1 MIKERIKHQESQTVN
16 YTSLKLTMLSTLLF
30 ALGVAIALFFAT
42 NFIADGYIQRK
53 YLSEEKRSQ
62 RAEAYVKDLQEYV
75 TNSGLS
81 CDDTKEISKWAQSY
95 KYLYVLIYK
104 DDKLLFESGRYE
116 EENDAEMG
124 ENKENADDV
133 QGDSVEN
140 GGEDTDTDLPT
151 ETPDTPPE
159 DTPDTDTDTPT
170 EEGTEGEG
178 EEGQESGNTKG
189 ETKPEETQKDET
201 QQDNNKYPS
210 SGITVKTPTREEL
223 IAEAVAGGSHP
234 IVASDGVLL
243 ASMVD
248 YTEYLYYDIFNIV
261 SIVLAFLGF
270 LLVMWFYFFELTRR
284 ITKLGKEV
292 TAVAEGDT
300 ARTITAEGED
310 EITRLCKD
318 VEYMRSSM
326 LKNIEQERAA
336 LEANRDLITAM
347 SHDIRTPLTVLLGY
361 IDIMKLNTTDE
372 DMQQYIEAS
381 ERTALRL
388 KKMSDDMFSYF
399 LVYGG
404 GIEISIQECDVR
416 TLVDQ
421 MLSGHVFLLREQGY
435 TIDFNFE
442 GEENDF
448 LSDTIVVT
456 DPPQLMRIVENIF
469 SNVMKYADK
478 EKPVTVFVGAEVDE
492 MTIKVTNYVRPN
504 PDEAQKNGIGLRSC
518 MKLAN
523 AMDIRF
529 SSAEEDGVFNSVMY
543 IPIIPHID
551 YSEVEDE
558 DNVGGFIGCIN
569 SIFKKLKKFSL
580 SLVSTVKKT
589 AITISK
595 KAVSISQ
602 TAIQKVKRFLTRK

>member
-16 YTSLKLTMLSTLLF
+16 YTSLRLTMLSTLLF

-42 NFIADGYIQRK
+42 NLIADGYIQRK
-53 YLSEEKRSQ
+53 YLSEEKKAE
-62 RAEAYVKDLQEYV
+62 RAAAYVEDLQRYV
-75 TNSGLS
+75 TNGNLS
-81 CDDTKEISKWAQSY
+81 CDDTKEISKWAQGY

-116 EENDAEMG
+116 EENSPQTG

-133 QGDSVEN
+133 QDETVEN
-140 GGEDTDTDLPT
+140 GGENTDTAPPSD
-151 ETPDTPPE
+151 TPSDDTPP
-159 DTPDTDTDTPT
+159 TDSEGGGQT
-170 EEGTEGEG
+170 EE
-178 EEGQESGNTKG
+178 NTDGDGG
-189 ETKPEETQKDET
+189 ETAGADGDQGDVKPGETPKDEN

-261 SIVLAFLGF
+261 SIILAFVGF
-270 LLVMWFYFFELTRR
+270 LLVMWFYFFDLTRR

-300 ARTITAEGED
+300 NRTITAEGED

-336 LEANRDLITAM
+336 LESNRELITAM

-372 DMQQYIEAS
+372 DMQQYIDAS

-404 GIEISIQECDVR
+404 GIDISIQECDLR

-448 LSDTIVVT
+448 LSDIIVVT

-478 EKPVTVFVGAEVDE
+478 DKPVTVFVGAEVDE
-492 MTIKVTNYVRPN
+492 MTIRVTNYVRQN

-523 AMDIRF
+523 AMDVRF

-551 YSEVEDE
+551 YSEGEDE
-558 DNVGGFIGCIN
+558 EEVGGFIGCIR
-569 SIFKKLKKFSL
+569 SVFKRFVTFLTSL
-580 SLVSTVKKT
+580 LSTVGNTAVTILRKVKAFFLSTVKKVRSILT
-589 AITISK
+589 K
-595 KAVSISQ
+595 K
-602 TAIQKVKRFLTRK
+602 